1 MNAAGMEGVLRVA
14 IAHEWLT
21 TLGGSERVVETLLE
35 EYPGAPVYTTF
46 LSDRNLPES
55 VFRWDIRTSFVQN
68 LPFLHRISQKYI
80 PLFPLAFESF
90 DFTGYDVVITSSSAC
105 SKGVLTGPETLNIC
119 YCYTPLRYAWQPHL
133 DKRLGDANPVMKA
146 CNDLVVHYL
155 RLWDRL
161 ASDRVDHFIAISEH
175 VAARIAKFYRR
186 EATVI
191 YPPVD
196 VERFPVVK
204 CPREYFLVVSRLVP
218 YKRVELAV
226 RAFTRLGLPLKVVG
240 DGPERERLEEIAGP
254 TVEFLGFVPENDL
267 PRLISGCL
275 ALVFPGEEDFGIVPV
290 EAMAA
295 GRPVIGLARGGL
307 LESAI
312 DGKTAVMFPEATVE
326 SLIDA
331 VARFRPRDFNPAKL
345 SKHAA
350 RFSKERFRKEFSQF
364 VDARVKEAGIGPAG
378 RSR

>member
-1 MNAAGMEGVLRVA
+1 MRVA

-35 EYPGAPVYTTF
+35 AYPGAPIYTTF

-55 VFRWDIRTSFVQN
+55 VRTWDVRTSFVQK
-68 LPFLHRISQKYI
+68 LPFLHRVSQRYI

-133 DKRLGDANPVMKA
+133 DRRLGHGNPLLKA
-146 CNDLVVHYL
+146 GNDLVVHYL

-186 EATVI
+186 EAAVI

-196 VERFPVVK
+196 VERFPVID
-204 CPREYFLVVSRLVP
+204 CTRDYFLVVSRLVP

-226 RAFTRLGLPLKVVG
+226 EAFTQLGLPLKVVG
-240 DGPERERLEEIAGP
+240 EGPERARLAAMAGP
-254 TVEFLGFVPENDL
+254 NIEFLGFVPEADL
-267 PRLISGCL
+267 PGLVSGCL
-275 ALVFPGEEDFGIVPV
+275 ALIFPGEEDFGIVPV

-307 LESAI
+307 TESAV
-312 DGKTAVMFPEATVE
+312 DGKTAVMFPEPTAV

-331 VARFRPRDFNPAKL
+331 VSRFRPGDFDPAKL

-350 RFSKERFRKEFSQF
+350 KFSKARFKKEFTGF
-364 VDARVKEAGIGPAG
+364 VAARLEEAGAG
-378 RSR
+378 LAGKGSGRKRR

>member
-1 MNAAGMEGVLRVA
+1 MALRVA

-21 TLGGSERVVETLLE
+21 TLGGSERVVETMLE
-35 EYPGAPVYTTF
+35 IYPGSPVYTTF

-55 VFRWDIRTSFVQN
+55 VKSWDVRTSFVQR
-68 LPFLHRISQKYI
+68 LPFLHRVSQKYI

-90 DFTGYDVVITSSSAC
+90 DLSGYDVVITSSSAC
-105 SKGVLTGPETLNIC
+105 SKGVLTGPGTLNIC

-133 DKRLGDANPVMKA
+133 DRRLGHANPAVKA
-146 CNDLVVHYL
+146 ANDLVVHYL

-161 ASDRVDHFIAISEH
+161 ASDRVDHFVAISNH

-186 EATVI
+186 QAAVI

-196 VERFPVVK
+196 VERFPVVN
-204 CPREYFLVVSRLVP
+204 CARDYFLVVSRLVP

-226 RAFTRLGLPLKVVG
+226 EAFTRLGLPLKVVG
-240 DGPERERLEEIAGP
+240 DGPERDRLRAMAGP
-254 TVEFLGFVPENDL
+254 NIEFLGFVGEDDL
-267 PRLISGCL
+267 PELISGCL
-275 ALVFPGEEDFGIVPV
+275 ALIFPGEEDFGIVPV

-307 LESAI
+307 MESAVE
-312 DGKTAVMFPEATVE
+312 GKTAVMFPEPTAA

-331 VARFRPRDFNPAKL
+331 ISRFRPDDFNPAKL
-345 SKHAA
+345 SKQAA
-350 RFSKERFRKEFSQF
+350 KFSKKRFKKEFSEF
-364 VDARVKEAGIGPAG
+364 VAARAKEAGIT
-378 RSR
+378 

>member
-1 MNAAGMEGVLRVA
+1 MALRVA

-21 TLGGSERVVETLLE
+21 TLGGSERVVETMLE
-35 EYPGAPVYTTF
+35 VYPGSPVYTTF
-46 LSDRNLPES
+46 LSDRNLPAS
-55 VFRWDIRTSFVQN
+55 VRSWDVRTSFVQK
-68 LPFLHRISQKYI
+68 LPLLHRISQKYI

-90 DFTGYDVVITSSSAC
+90 DLDGYDVVITSSSAC

-133 DKRLGDANPVMKA
+133 DKRLGHANMAVKA
-146 CNDLVVHYL
+146 ANDLVVHYL

-161 ASDRVDHFIAISEH
+161 ASDRVDHFIAISDH

-186 EATVI
+186 EAAVI

-196 VERFPVVK
+196 VERFPVVD

-218 YKRVELAV
+218 YKHVELAV
-226 RAFTRLGLPLKVVG
+226 EAFTRLGLSLKVVG
-240 DGPERERLEEIAGP
+240 DGPERDRLRAMAGP
-254 TVEFLGFVPENDL
+254 NIEFLGFVEEDDL
-267 PRLISGCL
+267 PGLISGCQ
-275 ALVFPGEEDFGIVPV
+275 ALIFPGEEDFGIVPV

-307 LESAI
+307 MESAI
-312 DGKTAVMFPEATVE
+312 DGETAVMFPEATAA
-326 SLIDA
+326 SLADA
-331 VARFRPRDFNPAKL
+331 VSRFRPEDFDPAQL

-350 RFSKERFRKEFSQF
+350 RFSKERFKKELSEF
-364 VDARVKEAGIGPAG
+364 VDARVKEAGIGRAG
-378 RSR
+378 K

>member
-1 MNAAGMEGVLRVA
+1 MRVA

-21 TLGGSERVVETLLE
+21 TLGGSERVVETMLE
-35 EYPGAPVYTTF
+35 AYPGSPVYTTF

-55 VFRWDIRTSFVQN
+55 VRSWDVRTSFVQR
-68 LPFLHRISQKYI
+68 LPMLHRISQKYI

-90 DFTGYDVVITSSSAC
+90 DMTGYDVVITSSSAC

-133 DKRLGDANPVMKA
+133 DKRLGGANPLVKA
-146 CNDLVVHYL
+146 GNDLVVHYL

-161 ASDRVDHFIAISEH
+161 ASDRVDHFIAISDH

-186 EATVI
+186 ESAVI

-204 CPREYFLVVSRLVP
+204 CARDYFLIVSRLVP

-226 RAFTRLGLPLKVVG
+226 EAFTRLGLPLKVVG
-240 DGPERERLEEIAGP
+240 EGPERERLQAMAGP
-254 TVEFLGFVPENDL
+254 SVEFLGFVPEDDL
-267 PRLISGCL
+267 PELISGCL
-275 ALVFPGEEDFGIVPV
+275 ALIFPGEEDFGIVPV

-307 LESAI
+307 LESAV
-312 DGKTAVMFPEATVE
+312 DGKTAVMFPEATAE

-331 VARFRPRDFNPAKL
+331 VSRFRLRDFDPAKL

-350 RFSKERFRKEFSQF
+350 KFSKERFKKEFTEF
-364 VDARVKEAGIGPAG
+364 VAARVKESEKQRSAKG
-378 RSR
+378 RSRK

>member
-1 MNAAGMEGVLRVA
+1 MRVA

-21 TLGGSERVVETLLE
+21 TLGGSERVVETMLE
-35 EYPGAPVYTTF
+35 IYPGSPVYTTF

-55 VFRWDIRTSFVQN
+55 VKGWDVRTSFVQK
-68 LPFLHRISQKYI
+68 LPFLHRVSQKYI

-90 DFTGYDVVITSSSAC
+90 DLTGYDVVITSSSAC

-133 DKRLGDANPVMKA
+133 DRRLGHANPVVKA
-146 CNDLVVHYL
+146 ANDLVVHYL

-186 EATVI
+186 ESAVI

-196 VERFPVVK
+196 IERFPVVD
-204 CPREYFLVVSRLVP
+204 CARDYFLVVSRLVP

-226 RAFTRLGLPLKVVG
+226 EAFTRLGLPLKVVG
-240 DGPERERLEEIAGP
+240 DGPERGRLRAIAGP
-254 TVEFLGFVPENDL
+254 NIEFLGFVGEADL
-267 PRLISGCL
+267 PGLISGCQ

-307 LESAI
+307 TESAV
-312 DGKTAVMFPEATVE
+312 DGETAVMFREPTTTA
-326 SLIDA
+326 LIDA
-331 VARFRPRDFNPAKL
+331 VSRFRAGDFDPAAL
-345 SKHAA
+345 SRHAGK
-350 RFSKERFRKEFSQF
+350 FSKERFKREFSEF
-364 VDARVKEAGIGPAG
+364 VEAKVNEAGL
-378 RSR
+378 RLS

>member
-1 MNAAGMEGVLRVA
+1 MRVA

-35 EYPGAPVYTTF
+35 AYPGSPVYTTF

-55 VFRWDIRTSFVQN
+55 VRSWDVRTSFVQR
-68 LPFLHRISQKYI
+68 LPMLHRISQKYI

-90 DFTGYDVVITSSSAC
+90 DMTGYDVVITSSSAC

-119 YCYTPLRYAWQPHL
+119 YCYTPLRYAWQPNL
-133 DKRLGDANPVMKA
+133 DQRLGGANPLVKA
-146 CNDLVVHYL
+146 GNDLVVHYL

-161 ASDRVDHFIAISEH
+161 ASDRVDHFIAISDH
-175 VAARIAKFYRR
+175 VAARIAKFYRH
-186 EATVI
+186 ESAVI

-204 CPREYFLVVSRLVP
+204 RARDYFLVVSRLVP
-218 YKRVELAV
+218 YKQVDLAV
-226 RAFTRLGLPLKVVG
+226 KAFTRLGLPLKIVG
-240 DGPERERLEEIAGP
+240 EGPERERLQAMAGP
-254 TVEFLGFVPENDL
+254 TVEFLGFVPEDDL
-267 PRLISGCL
+267 PELISGCL
-275 ALVFPGEEDFGIVPV
+275 ALIFPGEEDFGIVPV

-307 LESAI
+307 LESAV

-326 SLIDA
+326 SLIEA
-331 VARFRPRDFNPAKL
+331 VSRFKPKDFDPAKL

-350 RFSKERFRKEFSQF
+350 KFSKERFKKEFTEF
-364 VDARVKEAGIGPAG
+364 VAAKVKESG
-378 RSR
+378 RQRSGKGSGRGRK

>member
-1 MNAAGMEGVLRVA
+1 MRVA

-21 TLGGSERVVETLLE
+21 TLGGSERVVETMLE
-35 EYPGAPVYTTF
+35 AYPGSPVYTTF

-55 VFRWDIRTSFVQN
+55 VRSWDVRTSFVQR
-68 LPFLHRISQKYI
+68 LPMLHRISQKYI

-90 DFTGYDVVITSSSAC
+90 DMTGYDVVITSSSAC

-133 DKRLGDANPVMKA
+133 DKRLDGANPLVKA
-146 CNDLVVHYL
+146 GNDLVVHYL

-161 ASDRVDHFIAISEH
+161 ASDRVDHFIAISDH

-186 EATVI
+186 ESAVI

-204 CPREYFLVVSRLVP
+204 CARDYFLIVSRLVP

-226 RAFTRLGLPLKVVG
+226 EAFTRLGLPLKVVG
-240 DGPERERLEEIAGP
+240 EGPERERLQAMAGP
-254 TVEFLGFVPENDL
+254 TVEFLGFVPEDDL
-267 PRLISGCL
+267 PELISGCL
-275 ALVFPGEEDFGIVPV
+275 ALIFPGEEDFGIVPV

-307 LESAI
+307 LESAV
-312 DGKTAVMFPEATVE
+312 DGKTAVMFPEATAE
-326 SLIDA
+326 SVIEA
-331 VARFRPRDFNPAKL
+331 VSRFKPRDFDPAKL

-350 RFSKERFRKEFSQF
+350 KFSKERFKKEFTEF
-364 VDARVKEAGIGPAG
+364 VAARVKESEKQRSAKG
-378 RSR
+378 RSRK

>member
-1 MNAAGMEGVLRVA
+1 LRVT

-35 EYPGAPVYTTF
+35 AYPGSPVYTTF
-46 LSDRNLPES
+46 LSDRNLPDS
-55 VFRWDIRTSFVQN
+55 VRSWDVRTSFVQR
-68 LPFLHRISQKYI
+68 LPFLQRISQKYI

-90 DFTGYDVVITSSSAC
+90 DMTGYDVVITSSSAC

-133 DKRLGDANPVMKA
+133 DQRLGSANPLVKA
-146 CNDLVVHYL
+146 GNDLVVHYL

-161 ASDRVDHFIAISEH
+161 ASDRVDHFIAISDH

-186 EATVI
+186 EAAVI

-196 VERFPVVK
+196 VERFPVIE
-204 CPREYFLVVSRLVP
+204 CTRDYFLVVSRLVP

-226 RAFTRLGLPLKVVG
+226 EAFTKLGLPLKVVG
-240 DGPERERLEEIAGP
+240 EGPERERLRAMAGP
-254 TVEFLGFVPENDL
+254 TVEFLGFVPEADL
-267 PRLISGCL
+267 PELISGCL
-275 ALVFPGEEDFGIVPV
+275 ALIFPGEEDFGIVPV

-295 GRPVIGLARGGL
+295 GRPVIGLARGGF

-312 DGKTAVMFPEATVE
+312 DGRTAVMFPEATVE

-331 VARFRPRDFNPAKL
+331 VSRFRPLDFDPAKL
-345 SKHAA
+345 SRHASK
-350 RFSKERFRKEFSQF
+350 FSKERFKKEFAEF
-364 VDARVKEAGIGPAG
+364 VAARVKESEKQRSGKGSG
-378 RSR
+378 RGRK

>member
-1 MNAAGMEGVLRVA
+1 MRVA

-35 EYPGAPVYTTF
+35 AYPGSPVYTAF

-55 VFRWDIRTSFVQN
+55 VRSWDVRTSFVQR
-68 LPFLHRISQKYI
+68 LPLLHRISQKYI

-90 DFTGYDVVITSSSAC
+90 DMTGYDVVITSSSAC

-119 YCYTPLRYAWQPHL
+119 YCYTPLRYAWQPHM
-133 DKRLGDANPVMKA
+133 DQRLGDANPLMKVG
-146 CNDLVVHYL
+146 NDLVVHYL

-161 ASDRVDHFIAISEH
+161 ASDRVDHFIAISDH

-186 EATVI
+186 EAAVI

-204 CPREYFLVVSRLVP
+204 SARDYFLVVSRLVP

-226 RAFTRLGLPLKVVG
+226 EAFTKLGLPLKVVG
-240 DGPERERLEEIAGP
+240 EGPERERLQAMAGP
-254 TVEFLGFVPENDL
+254 TVEFLGFVPETDL
-267 PRLISGCL
+267 PELISGCL
-275 ALVFPGEEDFGIVPV
+275 ALIFPGEEDFGIVPV

-307 LESAI
+307 LESAV
-312 DGKTAVMFPEATVE
+312 DGKTAVMFSEATEE

-331 VARFRPRDFNPAKL
+331 VSRFRPSDFDPAEL
-345 SKHAA
+345 SRQAA
-350 RFSKERFRKEFSQF
+350 KFSKERFKKEFTGF
-364 VDARVKEAGIGPAG
+364 VEDRVRESEKQRSG
-378 RSR
+378 RGFGRGRK

>member
-1 MNAAGMEGVLRVA
+1 MRVA

-55 VFRWDIRTSFVQN
+55 VRSWDVRTSFVQK
-68 LPFLHRISQKYI
+68 LPLLHRVSQKYI

-90 DFTGYDVVITSSSAC
+90 DLTGYDIVITSSSAC

-133 DKRLGDANPVMKA
+133 DQRLGNANPLVKA
-146 CNDLVVHYL
+146 GNDLVVHYL

-161 ASDRVDHFIAISEH
+161 ASDRVDHFIAISDH

-186 EATVI
+186 ESAVI
-191 YPPVD
+191 YPPVN
-196 VERFPVVK
+196 VGRYPVVD
-204 CPREYFLVVSRLVP
+204 CHRDYFLVVSRLVP

-226 RAFTRLGLPLKVVG
+226 EAFTRLDLPLKIVG
-240 DGPERERLEEIAGP
+240 EGPEKARLQAMAGP
-254 TVEFLGFVPENDL
+254 NIEFLGFVPEADL
-267 PRLISGCL
+267 PGLVSGCL
-275 ALVFPGEEDFGIVPV
+275 ALIFPGEEDFGIVPV

-295 GRPVIGLARGGL
+295 GRPVVGLARGGL
-307 LESAI
+307 TESAV
-312 DGKTAVMFPEATVE
+312 DGKTAVMFPEPTAE

-331 VARFRPRDFNPAKL
+331 LSRFKPGDFDPARL

-350 RFSKERFRKEFSQF
+350 KFSKERFKREFSAF
-364 VDARVKEAGIGPAG
+364 VAAKAKEAGVGGAG
-378 RSR
+378 KGASRKRK

>member
-1 MNAAGMEGVLRVA
+1 MRVA

-55 VFRWDIRTSFVQN
+55 VAGWDVRTSFVQN

-90 DFTGYDVVITSSSAC
+90 DLTGYDVVITSSSAC

-133 DKRLGDANPVMKA
+133 DSRLGNANPMVKA

-204 CPREYFLVVSRLVP
+204 CPRDYFLVVSRLVP

-226 RAFTRLGLPLKVVG
+226 KAFTRLGLPLKVVG
-240 DGPERERLEEIAGP
+240 DGPERERLEAMAGP
-254 TVEFLGFVPENDL
+254 TIEFLGFVPEKDL
-267 PRLISGCL
+267 PGLISGCL

-307 LESAI
+307 KESAI

-331 VARFRPRDFNPAKL
+331 VARFRPGDFNPAKL
-345 SKHAA
+345 SRHAA

>member
-1 MNAAGMEGVLRVA
+1 MRVA

-35 EYPGAPVYTTF
+35 QYPGAPVYTTF

-55 VFRWDIRTSFVQN
+55 VDRWDVRTSFVQK
-68 LPFLHRISQKYI
+68 LPFLHRISQRYI

-133 DKRLGDANPVMKA
+133 DRRLGDANPMVRA

-186 EATVI
+186 EAAVI

-196 VERFPVVK
+196 VKRFPVVD
-204 CPREYFLVVSRLVP
+204 RARDYFLIVSRLVP
-218 YKRVELAV
+218 YKHVELAV
-226 RAFTRLGLPLKVVG
+226 EAFTLLGLPLKVVG
-240 DGPERERLEEIAGP
+240 EGPERARLEAMAGP
-254 TVEFLGFVPENDL
+254 SVDFMGFVPEDDL
-267 PRLISGCL
+267 PGLISGCL
-275 ALVFPGEEDFGIVPV
+275 ALIFPGEEDFGIVPV

-307 LESAI
+307 LESAV
-312 DGKTAVMFPEATVE
+312 DGKTAVMFPDPSVE

-331 VARFRPRDFNPAKL
+331 VSRFQPGDFDPDKL
-345 SKHAA
+345 SRHAA
-350 RFSKERFRKEFSQF
+350 KFSKERFKQEFSQF
-364 VDARVKEAGIGPAG
+364 VDARLQAAGKSGKNAKMRKAG
-378 RSR
+378 KG

>member
-1 MNAAGMEGVLRVA
+1 MRVA

-21 TLGGSERVVETLLE
+21 TLGGSERVVETMLE
-35 EYPGAPVYTTF
+35 AYPGSPVYTTF

-55 VFRWDIRTSFVQN
+55 VRSWDVRTSFVQR
-68 LPFLHRISQKYI
+68 LPMLHRISQKYI

-90 DFTGYDVVITSSSAC
+90 DMTGYDVVITSSSAC

-133 DKRLGDANPVMKA
+133 DKRLGGANPLVKA
-146 CNDLVVHYL
+146 GNDLVVHYL

-161 ASDRVDHFIAISEH
+161 ASDRVDHFIAISDH

-186 EATVI
+186 ESAVI
-191 YPPVD
+191 YPPVN

-204 CPREYFLVVSRLVP
+204 CARDYFLVVSRLVP

-226 RAFTRLGLPLKVVG
+226 EAFTRLGLPLKIVG
-240 DGPERERLEEIAGP
+240 EGPERERLQAMAGP
-254 TVEFLGFVPENDL
+254 TVEFLGFVPEDDL
-267 PRLISGCL
+267 PELISGCL
-275 ALVFPGEEDFGIVPV
+275 ALIFPGEEDFGIVPV

-307 LESAI
+307 LESAV
-312 DGKTAVMFPEATVE
+312 DGKTAVMFPQATPE
-326 SLIDA
+326 SLIEA
-331 VARFRPRDFNPAKL
+331 VSRFRPKDFDPAKL

-350 RFSKERFRKEFSQF
+350 KFSKERFKKEFTEF
-364 VDARVKEAGIGPAG
+364 VAARVKESEKQRSGKGSG
-378 RSR
+378 RGRK